1 MAGNKFNFNER
12 TLDQWVT
19 DTLKAYRED
28 PTLIPANG
36 EALARDQGGTNTVPG
51 LILRLR
57 LRKER
62 GSGQFTTDV
71 PRADFY
77 LAKKINQD
85 FRQRQIG
92 DRRTFTVE
100 MARTKALEILRELE
114 QGHDRREARRKA
126 DATAK
131 ALRLSFREALEAFLG
146 QADLAPNTKVKYRL
160 ALTTTFKELADRP
173 LVEAFTVKTVAALH
187 KARSLESPSRAD
199 QDARVLR
206 LVWNWAKENYQAP
219 DGSPLLGANPVPLAL
234 NRTRKAGGTKP
245 KWNNVP
251 RRQTIIPEDRLPD
264 WFQALYALRAGDA
277 APAACDLLEALV
289 LTGLR
294 FRELSTLT
302 WERVDFSQ
310 GTLIIPGPIS
320 KNRRPL
326 VRNLTKRLRAILE
339 GRHKEA
345 LPLLPEGESLGAV
358 LVFPG
363 RAPGVLIADPPRK
376 HLDLIAERTGLRIV
390 PHDLRRVFASAALRA
405 GVPQEVLKRILNHE
419 TGTQEVTAG
428 YQVLDLGYLG
438 KMAQRV
444 EDEILAGAGLLPP
457 GGMDRELLELLA
469 GMPEDEKRRLIFRL
483 SAERAGVAHG

>member
-1 MAGNKFNFNER
+1 MATDYCNFTEKDLDAWVQN
-12 TLDQWVT
+12 TLRQFQ
-19 DTLKAYRED
+19 ED
-28 PTLIPANG
+28 PATIPPGG
-36 EALARDQGGTNTVPG
+36 EAFIRDRGGRNSVPG
-51 LILRLR
+51 LALRIRLR
-57 LRKER
+57 RAGGHYTTTNPHLGFYVVRRIEGRKR
-62 GSGQFTTDV
+62 T
-71 PRADFY
+71 
-77 LAKKINQD
+77 LL
-85 FRQRQIG
+85 IG
-92 DRRTFTVE
+92 DRGVFTVE
-100 MARTKALEILRELE
+100 MARSKSKEEQQELG
-114 QGHDRREARRKA
+114 QGLDRREERRKQ
-126 DATAK
+126 TALQT
-131 ALRLSFREALEAFLG
+131 ARLLSFREALEAFLG

-326 VRNLTKRLRAILE
+326 VRTLTKRLRAILE

-345 LPLLPEGESLGAV
+345 LSLLPEGESLGAV

-438 KMAQRV
+438 KMAQKV
-444 EDEILAGAGLLPP
+444 EDEILAGAGLLPR
-457 GGMDRELLELLA
+457 GGMDRELLDLLA
-469 GMPEDEKRRLIFRL
+469 GMPEEEKRRLIFRL
-483 SAERAGVAHG
+483 SAERVGVAHG